1 MAPPL
6 GTLGQSPSGGAA
18 LYFEVRI
25 DGRPVDPLQWLQ
37 QREEL
42 SMKIR
47 GRVLVL
53 AVSMA
58 VIAFAVVGGFMSKAI
73 AREDSYQYLRI
84 FEDVVSL
91 ILNNYVEDVNVDKVM
106 HGAMHGLAD
115 GLDPDSAY
123 LDAAQVKVFEKGDLG
138 GTAQTGLELTR
149 QYYLRVIA
157 ARDGSP
163 AAKAGLM
170 PGDYIRAIDG
180 QSTRDTTS
188 MKASGCCAAS
198 PAPRCT
204 SRCCAATPPNR
215 TRSTWC
221 AKSCRPSPVKSRI
234 AAPGVGYLR
243 IAEFGKGTAD
253 QIKSEVVVARE
264 GRREEP
270 DHRRARH
277 GVRRRGRGPRGGAAV
292 RQERRARLSPG
303 SRPGEGSGVG
313 GRRRWRDHD
322 HHASCSPTT
331 ARRAAPKCLR
341 RRSSGNKRATLIG
354 ERTLGRAARQKLVR
368 LPDGSALMLTHLLYL
383 TPASVAIHEKGLMPD
398 VAVEQP
404 DVDFGQPPPAKDATL
419 DKAIEQ
425 LTLKAAA

>member
-1 MAPPL
+1 
-6 GTLGQSPSGGAA
+6 
-18 LYFEVRI
+18 
-25 DGRPVDPLQWLQ
+25 
-37 QREEL
+37 
-42 SMKIR
+42 MKIR

-58 VIAFAVVGGFMSKAI
+58 VVAFAVVGGFMSNAI
-73 AREDSYQYLRI
+73 ARQDSYQYLRT

-115 GLDPDSAY
+115 GLDPDSAF

-138 GTAQTGLELTR
+138 GSGQTGVELTR

-180 QSTRDTTS
+180 QSTRDTSVYEGQRLLRGKPGSKVHLTLLR
-188 MKASGCCAAS
+188 GNAAEPHEIDLVREEL
-198 PAPRCT
+198 PAL
-204 SRCCAATPPNR
+204 A
-215 TRSTWC
+215 
-221 AKSCRPSPVKSRI
+221 VKSRI

-253 QIKSEVVVARE
+253 QIKSEVSSLTKAGAKSLIIDVRGTAFGDVDAGLAAARLFVKS
-264 GRREEP
+264 GTLAYRQ
-270 DHRRARH
+270 D
-277 GVRRRGRGPRGGAAV
+277 RGREKEAIAAGAGDGAI
-292 RQERRARLSPG
+292 
-303 SRPGEGSGVG
+303 
-313 GRRRWRDHD
+313 
-322 HHASCSPTT
+322 TT
-331 ARRAAPKCLR
+331 NAIVLTDNGTSNGAEVFAAAL
-341 RRSSGNKRATLIG
+341 SGNKRATLIG

-383 TPASVAIHEKGLMPD
+383 TPASVAIHEKGLTPD

-404 DVDFGQPPPAKDATL
+404 DVDFGQPVPAKDATL

-425 LTLKAAA
+425 LTVKAAA